1 MATGVGKGEDWSGD
15 WGGGMPGGGKEII
28 QENIA
33 DSILKHL

>member
-1 MATGVGKGEDWSGD
+1 MWGKEKIGVGA
-15 WGGGMPGGGKEII
+15 GGGMPGGGKEII